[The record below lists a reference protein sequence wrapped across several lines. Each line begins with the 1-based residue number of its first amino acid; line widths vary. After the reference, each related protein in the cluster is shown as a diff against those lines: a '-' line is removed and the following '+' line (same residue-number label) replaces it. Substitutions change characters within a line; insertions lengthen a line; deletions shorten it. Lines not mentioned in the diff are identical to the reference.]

1 MRQIRLD
8 AFNET
13 PYDIDWRIRDSY
25 LPSMRDGLSPIADEL
40 IPVLEWKAIRILRQ
54 EVQADMEDMPDARTD
69 PDGWR
74 LWWLN
79 EANHL
84 SYHTGS
90 IPDAKDHLSPAVRHA
105 VNTLTVA
112 SRLRGAMEAGDVEK
126 VAALSILLAMQALQG
141 GYSIEHEAAKRTRDK
156 AQQNSIG
163 KINSGYARVE
173 EAVIR
178 KAKEIWKSS
187 PEKRIGEVVT
197 EIHAAISKR
206 AKADTIEFPVSET
219 VKQWIVD
226 ASKAGKLAIPEAA
239 RKGGRPKKK

>member
-1 MRQIRLD
+1 MRQIKFD

-13 PYDIDWRIRDSY
+13 PDELDWRIRDNY
-25 LPSMRDGLSPIADEL
+25 LPKTGEGLSPIADEL
-40 IPVLEWKAIRILRQ
+40 IPVLEWEAIRILRK
-54 EVQADMEDMPDARTD
+54 EIQADLEDMPDARTD

-79 EANHL
+79 EADHL

-156 AQQNSIG
+156 AQQNSIL
-163 KINSGYARVE
+163 KINKEYAPVE
-173 EAVIR
+173 KAVIE
-178 KAKEIWKSS
+178 KAADLWERS
-187 PEKRIGEVVT
+187 PTMRIGEVVS
-197 EIHAAISKR
+197 EISARLKDVGKR
-206 AKADTIEFPVSET
+206 RDIPQPTDETIKS
-219 VKQWIVD
+219 WIVD
-226 ASKAGKLAIPEAA
+226 AGNAGKLEIPETA

>member
-1 MRQIRLD
+1 MRPIKFD
-8 AFNET
+8 AFNEA
-13 PYDIDWRIRDSY
+13 PDDLDWTIRDNCLPKISEGLTPIKNQFIPY
-25 LPSMRDGLSPIADEL
+25 LEME
-40 IPVLEWKAIRILRQ
+40 AIRILRK
-54 EVQADMEDMPDARTD
+54 EIHADPDDMPDERND

-79 EANHL
+79 EALYL
-84 SYHTGS
+84 SYHTGAV
-90 IPDAKDHLSPAVRHA
+90 PDAKDHLSPAVRHA

-112 SRLRGAMEAGDVEK
+112 SQLRAAMDAGNIEK
-126 VAALSILLAMQALQG
+126 VSALSVLLAMQALQG
-141 GYSIEHEAAKRTRDK
+141 GYSIGHEAAKTIRDK

-173 EAVIR
+173 NAVIR
-178 KAKEIWKSS
+178 KATEIWKSS

-197 EIHAAISKR
+197 EIHAAISRK
-206 AKADTIEFPVSET
+206 AKADAIEFPVSET

-226 ASKAGKLAIPEAA
+226 ASKAGKLAIPDAA